1 MSTYT
6 QANRQMEVITPL
18 GKDKLLLVGV
28 EGTEAISQLFSF
40 KLELIAKRE
49 EEIAFDKLLGES
61 VTVRLEV
68 SGGTPRFLN
77 GVCQRFAKSTVGR
90 EFATYEME
98 IVPKVWF
105 LTKVAQSRIFQHIT
119 VPDILKKVLSGIDAA
134 YEIQGTFEQRDFCV
148 QYRESD
154 FAFASRLMEEEGIYY
169 FFKHDNGSHKMVL
182 ANTPQSHPAIS
193 GKLLFDPIEGGV
205 RAENRI
211 YSWRKLQEVATGKVT
226 LWDHC
231 FELPHKKL
239 ETTRPILE
247 SVAIGE
253 VTHKLKL
260 SCNSGFEIYDYP
272 GAYAQRFDGIN
283 KGGGEQAAE
292 LQKIFQDN
300 KRTNE
305 IRTQQQQTPSV
316 RIVAESSCRNVSS
329 GSKFEFGTVA
339 GDDNGKQLKAG
350 GKYVIT
356 TVRHS
361 ARVSSNYYSGDW
373 HGFEYMNQFTSIPE
387 ALPFRPPQV
396 TPKPVIVGTQTAVVV
411 GPGGQEIFTDKYG
424 RIKVQFHWD
433 REGKYDSDS
442 SCWCRVGQ
450 VWAGKRWGASF
461 WPRIGQEVIVT
472 FEEGDPDRPIVV
484 GSVYNADQM
493 PPYLGDGLDS
503 KHKNDNKVCGIKS
516 NTTLGGVGY
525 NEWRFDD
532 TKGAEQIYVHAE
544 RNFDQRVRNETME
557 ITNNHRH
564 LIVGGHDATSGKKE
578 IKADQREQ
586 VWQDKH
592 LNVKRH
598 QEEHIEGSIKLL
610 VGHGK
615 GENPGNVDIKM
626 EKTKKELIG
635 QDSHLHVKKNMNVL
649 VDEVFSQIVKKD
661 FKQRVEGSYGQTI
674 NGDCNAKIGGS
685 KSLDLTKDSK
695 NKIGGGMHYDVGKDV
710 NIKTGANL
718 AIEAAQ
724 NIHIKAGMCMVL
736 EAGMQLSLKVGGN
749 FVDIGPAGV
758 AINGTMV
765 MINSGGA
772 AGSGAGCKPEAPDAP
787 QAPTQ
792 AQDATDAK
800 PTVPTEADF
809 SKSGLKSCS

>member
-6 QANRQMEVITPL
+6 QANRQMEVVTPL
-18 GKDKLLLVGV
+18 GKDKLMLVGL
-28 EGTEAISQLFSF
+28 EGFEGISQLFNF
-40 KLELIAKRE
+40 KLELIGKRDE
-49 EEIAFDKLLGES
+49 DPAFDKLLGES
-61 VTVRLEV
+61 ITVRLDV
-68 SGGTPRFLN
+68 DDKKKRFLN
-77 GVCQRFAKSTVGR
+77 GVCARFVKSTVGR

-98 IVPKVWF
+98 IVPKFWF
-105 LTKVAQSRIFQHIT
+105 LTRISQSRIFQHLS
-119 VPDILKKVLSGIDAA
+119 VPDILKKVLTGLDVT
-134 YEIQGTFEQRDFCV
+134 YEIQGTFEKRDYCV

-182 ANTPQSHPAIS
+182 ANTPQSHTALDS
-193 GKLLFDPIEGGV
+193 KLMFDTIEGGV
-205 RAENRI
+205 RGENRI
-211 YSWRKLQEVATGKVT
+211 FSWRKFQEVATGKVT

-239 ETTRPILE
+239 ETTKPIVD

-260 SCNSGFEIYDYP
+260 GANGQFETYDYP

-283 KGGGEQAAE
+283 KGGGDQAGE
-292 LQKIFQDN
+292 LQKIFTDN
-300 KRTNE
+300 KRTND
-305 IRTQQQQTPSV
+305 IRMQQQQVPSI
-316 RIVAESSCRNVSS
+316 RIQAESTCRSITS
-329 GSKFEFGTVA
+329 GFKLEFGTVE
-339 GDDNGKQLKAG
+339 GDDNGKLLKAH
-350 GKYVIT
+350 GKYIIT
-356 TVRHS
+356 TARHS
-361 ARVSSNYYSGDW
+361 ARVSSNYLSGDW
-373 HGFEYMNQFTSIPE
+373 HGFEYLNQFTAIPE
-387 ALPFRPPQV
+387 ALPFRPSQV

-411 GPGGQEIFTDKYG
+411 GPAGQEIFTDKYG

-433 REGKYDSDS
+433 RDGKYDSDS

-532 TKGAEQIYVHAE
+532 TKGAEQIYTHAE
-544 RNFDQRVRNETME
+544 RNFEQRVRNETME

-564 LIVGGHDATSGKKE
+564 LIVGGTDATSGKKE

-598 QEEHIEGSIKLL
+598 QEEHIEGSYKML

-626 EKTKKELIG
+626 EKNKKELIG
-635 QDSHLHVKKNMNVL
+635 EDSHLHVKQNMNVL
-649 VDEVFSQIVKKD
+649 VDQVFSQIVGGNALTLIKGDAGTEVK
-661 FKQRVEGSYGQTI
+661 
-674 NGDCNAKIGGS
+674 GDC
-685 KSLDLTKDSK
+685 K
-695 NKIGGGMHYDVGKDV
+695 NKIGGVLHHNVGGNVHLKSGGD
-710 NIKTGANL
+710 L
-718 AIEAAQ
+718 AIDAGL
-724 NIHIKAGMCMVL
+724 NVHIKAGMCMVL
-736 EAGMQLSLKVGGN
+736 EAGLQISLKVGGN
-749 FVDIGPAGV
+749 FVDVGPTGV

-765 MINSGGA
+765 LINSGGS
-772 AGSGAGCKPEAPDAP
+772 AGSGSGCNPEDPA
-787 QAPTQ
+787 APTQ
-792 AQDATDAK
+792 ARDATDAK